1 MKKRYSEERII
12 AVLKE
17 HEADVSV
24 AELSR
29 SHDFAEGRLYTW
41 KPKYGGVDVSEAK
54 RM

>member
-24 AELSR
+24 AELSLPR
-29 SHDFAEGRLYTW
+29 FC
-41 KPKYGGVDVSEAK
+41 
-54 RM
+54 